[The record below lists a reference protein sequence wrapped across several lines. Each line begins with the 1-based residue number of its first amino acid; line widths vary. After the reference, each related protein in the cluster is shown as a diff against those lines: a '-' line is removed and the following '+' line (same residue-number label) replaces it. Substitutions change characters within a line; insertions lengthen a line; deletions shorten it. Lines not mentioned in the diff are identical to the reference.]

1 MKSKKIYGLAG
12 IAGLVA
18 IGGTFAYYSAEQT
31 FNNPFN
37 TTNYST
43 SATEKFNPNG
53 DNNDWK
59 PGSTV
64 DKEVFATNTGDGD
77 VWVRVKFDEAWTRDG
92 SLIPVFE
99 LTADATHQFGS
110 IDGLDKFGVAG
121 NGITASNSSSH
132 QAGEDYKTDGVT
144 ANDTGSVVL
153 KNFASNWDTN
163 WAFNKDD
170 GYFYYKT
177 VLKKNESTQL
187 LLDSV
192 TLCSDT
198 DMGAFVK
205 PVYYIA
211 FDEEPKTPPVFDV
224 EAWKKAWKEAKKS
237 SEDWI
242 KMPFTQDGLGTWN
255 VGIPATGSNAIKG
268 KYVYTYKGDIL
279 DNENLGYA
287 NADYQLDITVEFLQT
302 TEEDEIITT
311 SKWAKDFLPKSS
323 STESTTPAP
332 EETTQNGN

>member
-53 DNNDWK
+53 DNNNWE

-77 VWVRVKFDEAWTRDG
+77 VWVRVKFDEAWMREG
-92 SLIPVFE
+92 SLIPVFG
-99 LTADATHQFGS
+99 LDPSATHQFGS
-110 IDGLDKFGVAG
+110 IDGLGKFGVAG
-121 NGITASNSSSH
+121 AQDGITASNSSSH
-132 QAGEDYKTDGVT
+132 QGVGDEYETDGVT
-144 ANDTGSVVL
+144 ESDIGSVVM
-153 KNFASNWDTN
+153 KNFADGWDNNWS
-163 WAFNKDD
+163 FNPKD

-177 VLKKNESTQL
+177 VLKKNDSTQL

-198 DMGAFVK
+198 DMGHFLE

-211 FDEEPKTPPVFDV
+211 VDEGAAQPEFDV
-224 EAWKKAWKEAKKS
+224 EEWVKNGDVNSEFGSWKPGVPSK
-237 SEDWI
+237 DD
-242 KMPFTQDGLGTWN
+242 PLL
-255 VGIPATGSNAIKG
+255 KG
-268 KYVYTYKGDIL
+268 KDVYTYKGHIL
-279 DNENLGYA
+279 DKEALGYA
-287 NADYQLDITVEFLQT
+287 KADYRLDITVEFLQT
-302 TEEDEIITT
+302 TEEGEIITN
-311 SKWAKDFLPKSS
+311 SGWDQNFLPTSS
-323 STESTTPAP
+323 STESTI
-332 EETTQNGN
+332 QNGN

>member
-43 SATEKFNPNG
+43 SATEKFNPSG
-53 DNNDWK
+53 DNNKWE

-64 DKEVFATNTGDGD
+64 DKEVFATNTGEGD
-77 VWVRVKFDEAWTRDG
+77 VWVRVKFDEVWTRDG
-92 SLIPVFE
+92 SLIPV
-99 LTADATHQFGS
+99 LDLATDATHQFGS
-110 IDGLDKFGVAG
+110 KDGLGKFGVAG
-121 NGITASNSSSH
+121 AEDGITASDSSSH
-132 QAGEDYKTDGVT
+132 QGVGENYKTDGIT
-144 ANDTGSVVL
+144 NQDNGSVVM
-153 KNFASNWDTN
+153 KNFAEGWGDNWQ
-163 WAFNKDD
+163 FNPND

-177 VLKKNESTQL
+177 VLTQGQSTQL

-211 FDEEPKTPPVFDV
+211 LNDEPATPPVFDV
-224 EAWKKAWKEAKKS
+224 EAWKNSGAE
-237 SEDWI
+237 I
-242 KMPFTQDGLGTWN
+242 GRPFDQDGLGTWN
-255 VGIPATGSNAIKG
+255 VGIPDTGSDDIKG

-279 DNENLGYA
+279 DNKNLGYA

-302 TEEDEIITT
+302 TEEGEIITT
-311 SKWAKDFLPKSS
+311 SGWAQDFLPTSS
-323 STESTTPAP
+323 STESTESTTSAP